1 MDEAIDRES
10 AYGLLQRGE
19 ALMRA
24 RHHAQ
29 AAILLERADRL
40 EPGRG
45 SIVEALARARYNA
58 GQHALARESFEQLL
72 AIDPSSHYGHYGLG
86 QSLKLLGRP
95 DEARTHLRLACAL
108 APESTLYRA
117 ALARLG

>member
-19 ALMRA
+19 ELMRA

-58 GQHALARESFEQLL
+58 GQHELARGSFEALL
-72 AIDPSSHYGHYGLG
+72 QIDPTSAYGHYGLG
-86 QSLKLLGRP
+86 QALKLLGRP

-108 APESTLYRA
+108 APDSTLYRA